1 MSVTERKLYDINPDD
16 HEWRKQFFSGL
27 PDYLAR
33 YFAKRYITIYQ
44 DKGEKGGRH
53 NANTF
58 LRERMGGELQRRIRM
73 VMEQYKKLPTWNKV
87 ALLSDNAEQSDF
99 DEEPPCGQYSLNL
112 ETVKPKRANN
122 KILAELERDELKEM
136 AFIISNT
143 IKTKVNELSEA
154 VDESLPYVITIT
166 SAYMEVAALTSQFG
180 VQPPIQKKRIT
191 AEDAECGIL
200 RVACEKW
207 WLRRLIKSRNIMREH
222 LAIAMGQVSKRA
234 SAYCSFD
241 CVNEYKAQQK
251 RNWEAIE
258 NMVLFDEET
267 GEEAEL
273 KDMVLKSV
281 ANPAIRRHELMTR
294 TRGCEDI
301 AEAMGLVGLFL
312 TLTTP
317 AKFHNTYKK
326 GGFIEHWNGASPR
339 RGTGKPE

>member
-1 MSVTERKLYDINPDD
+1 MQPPSLVSNGGRSHVFPQKPITVEVAPEQPTFDRDPDGMSVTERKLYDINPDD

-180 VQPPIQKKRIT
+180 VQPPIQKKN
-191 AEDAECGIL
+191 AL
-200 RVACEKW
+200 
-207 WLRRLIKSRNIMREH
+207 
-222 LAIAMGQVSKRA
+222 
-234 SAYCSFD
+234 
-241 CVNEYKAQQK
+241 QQK
-251 RNWEAIE
+251 MQNAAFCAWH
-258 NMVLFDEET
+258 V
-267 GEEAEL
+267 
-273 KDMVLKSV
+273 KSG
-281 ANPAIRRHELMTR
+281 
-294 TRGCEDI
+294 GCVD
-301 AEAMGLVGLFL
+301 
-312 TLTTP
+312 
-317 AKFHNTYKK
+317 
-326 GGFIEHWNGASPR
+326 
-339 RGTGKPE
+339 